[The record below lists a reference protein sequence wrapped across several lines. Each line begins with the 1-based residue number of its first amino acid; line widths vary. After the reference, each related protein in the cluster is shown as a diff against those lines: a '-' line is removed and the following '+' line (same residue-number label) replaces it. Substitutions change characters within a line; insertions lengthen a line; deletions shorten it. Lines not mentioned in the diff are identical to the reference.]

1 MAGHS
6 SCELRRH
13 LDSVPPETPIRDV
26 VDRCCVWVS
35 QADPEV
41 RRISKPSP
49 DPIYPA
55 YVVGDSDKISETK
68 RVAAVTRPKSG
79 PDQLEDLFRR
89 LLVAVDT
96 PAPVP
101 EAPTVEKLPS
111 PVVSPPES
119 VGLEKMLRSFLSG
132 QQQARPPPRQRPI
145 RRDWNGVVCFSCGK
159 SGHAATRCPALDE
172 SFPFMLPGWR
182 AEKTAGGFVM
192 ISPQVATDRRRTE
205 NGD

>member
-1 MAGHS
+1 M
-6 SCELRRH
+6 
-13 LDSVPPETPIRDV
+13 
-26 VDRCCVWVS
+26 VDRCRIWES
-35 QADPEV
+35 HADPAV
-41 RRISKPSP
+41 RQVGKPSP

-55 YVVGDSDKISETK
+55 NVVEDSDNISETK

-79 PDQLEDLFRR
+79 QDQLEDMLRR
-89 LLVAVDT
+89 LLAAVAT

-101 EAPTVEKLPS
+101 ALVPEAPAVEKLLQRLVAEAQDRPP

-119 VGLEKMLRSFLSG
+119 VGLERLLRLYLSG
-132 QQQARPPPRQRPI
+132 QQPVRPPTRQRPI

-159 SGHAATRCPALDE
+159 SGHTATRCPALDE

-182 AEKTAGGFVM
+182 AEKTPGGFVM
-192 ISPQVATDRRRTE
+192 ISPRVATESRRME